1 MPNIKVE
8 MVAGRTIEQKRALAK
23 KLTEAFIEVAGG
35 KPDSVQVVFVEFEKQ
50 NWSKA
55 GQLFSDRDAPPATS
69 T

>member
-35 KPDSVQVVFVEFEKQ
+35 KPDSVQVLFIEFDKQ

-55 GQLFSDRDAPPATS
+55 GQLFSDRDAPPAAS